1 MSYIHGLH
9 VALSILLVVTPT
21 SSCQKKKKK
30 LLWCESHIGEWKTL
44 SNKVSAM
51 SDDVTSVQIV
61 YMLQCI
67 KHYLSLAFSIF
78 SFWES
83 LFWKVEKKLTLKPPN
98 ENQRFIKKNRL
109 ALIRDMCD
117 LSSQLYIRTRHERR
131 RKQSEKLTSF
141 LLNCHIFV
149 YALWADIAFE
159 IFTFR
164 HSKLS
169 FTKKKMISPYFVLCT
184 ALNTGFRKELIHKDD
199 GGPTTWWDIF

>member
-1 MSYIHGLH
+1 M
-9 VALSILLVVTPT
+9 
-21 SSCQKKKKK
+21 
-30 LLWCESHIGEWKTL
+30 HIGEWKTL

-83 LFWKVEKKLTLKPPN
+83 LFWKVEKKTYFKASERKSTFHKKKSFSL
-98 ENQRFIKKNRL
+98 NQRHVRLVVTTVYKDTAWKEKK
-109 ALIRDMCD
+109 
-117 LSSQLYIRTRHERR
+117 TKWE
-131 RKQSEKLTSF
+131 T
-141 LLNCHIFV
+141 
-149 YALWADIAFE
+149 DI
-159 IFTFR
+159 
-164 HSKLS
+164 LS
-169 FTKKKMISPYFVLCT
+169 FELSYFCLCIVSWYCIWNIYLPSFKTEFYKKKMISPYFVLCT